1 MSSPQ
6 FRKHKDLR
14 TVQNRMKEIVNHVD
28 KVSPGL
34 WSRPASSSVGTGEVP
49 GRLAQVGW
57 WSWSQSQA
65 HRELLQGDHI
75 PWPTACAVWM

>member
-1 MSSPQ
+1 MTFPQ

-34 WSRPASSSVGTGEVP
+34 WVCPPSSSVGTGEVP
-49 GRLAQVGW
+49 ERLA
-57 WSWSQSQA
+57 
-65 HRELLQGDHI
+65 
-75 PWPTACAVWM
+75 